1 VTEIRLPDLRIGF
14 GYAADLNF
22 PPGFLQVDEDVRA
35 ALRRYPGQ
43 HVPDAVFRNT
53 RVGDTVTIEL
63 TGEQTR
69 ELAPG
74 TYLTEAI
81 IYYPANPGEGEI
93 ALVDN
98 QFRIEANWSPSGPD
112 IPDPK
117 GAKPWLTETST
128 LTSKPVVVA
137 AQARQA
143 QRGRKVS
150 LDLKDR

>member
-1 VTEIRLPDLRIGF
+1 MTEIRLPDLRIGF

-22 PPGFLQVDEDVRA
+22 PPGFLLVGEDVRA

-43 HVPDAVFRNT
+43 KVPDAVFKNT
-53 RVGDTVTIEL
+53 RAGDTVTIEL
-63 TGEQTR
+63 TAAQTR

-81 IYYPANPGEGEI
+81 IYQPGEPAEGEI

-112 IPDPK
+112 IPEHK
-117 GAKPWLTETST
+117 E
-128 LTSKPVVVA
+128 
-137 AQARQA
+137 
-143 QRGRKVS
+143 VS
-150 LDLKDR
+150 HVS

>member
-1 VTEIRLPDLRIGF
+1 MTEIRLPDLRIGF

-22 PPGFLQVDEDVRA
+22 PSGFLAPNEDVRA

-43 HVPDAVFRNT
+43 HVPDAVFKNT
-53 RVGDTVTIEL
+53 RLGDKVTIEL
-63 TGEQTR
+63 TAEQTR
-69 ELAPG
+69 DLAPG

-81 IYYPANPGEGEI
+81 IYYPATPGLGEI

-117 GAKPWLTETST
+117 LVEA
-128 LTSKPVVVA
+128 
-137 AQARQA
+137 
-143 QRGRKVS
+143 
-150 LDLKDR
+150 